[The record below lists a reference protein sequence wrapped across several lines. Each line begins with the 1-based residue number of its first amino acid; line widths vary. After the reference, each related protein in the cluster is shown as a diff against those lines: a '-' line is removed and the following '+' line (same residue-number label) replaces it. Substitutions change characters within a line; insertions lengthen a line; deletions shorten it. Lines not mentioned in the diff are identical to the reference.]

1 MEGKG
6 DSSIHLAF
14 YFFQRG
20 WDHHWG
26 VDWNLCRQDDGGV
39 GGGLHDG
46 QVGGLQAA
54 VDNVDGQVRVQAG
67 GDWRDDG
74 AGHGGGQLQVLP
86 EDLQQVGHN
95 IWMKTM
101 NFQTQ
106 RSCKGFVSAHIQ
118 GYFEV
123 KFVVD
128 RMLIAFVQELSAGRR

>member
-6 DSSIHLAF
+6 DSSIYLAF

-39 GGGLHDG
+39 GRGLHDG

-54 VDNVDGQVRVQAG
+54 VDGVDGQVRVQAG

-118 GYFEV
+118 EYFEV
-123 KFVVD
+123 KVEVD

>member
-1 MEGKG
+1 M
-6 DSSIHLAF
+6 
-14 YFFQRG
+14 
-20 WDHHWG
+20 
-26 VDWNLCRQDDGGV
+26 CRPDDGGV
-39 GGGLHDG
+39 GRGIRRQ
-46 QVGGLQAA
+46 QVSQQGARDDAA
-54 VDNVDGQVRVQAG
+54 PQVRGRLPAG
-67 GDWRDDG
+67 GDRRDDG
-74 AGHGGGQLQVLP
+74 AWHGGGQLQVLP